1 MFFFLMLGEGN
12 PQGTGGA
19 IFHQAISISGNIG
32 AQGVQSQIY
41 PFECVGGAN
50 GPAPPHI
57 RP

>member
-1 MFFFLMLGEGN
+1 MLGEGN

-50 GPAPPHI
+50 GSAPPHI